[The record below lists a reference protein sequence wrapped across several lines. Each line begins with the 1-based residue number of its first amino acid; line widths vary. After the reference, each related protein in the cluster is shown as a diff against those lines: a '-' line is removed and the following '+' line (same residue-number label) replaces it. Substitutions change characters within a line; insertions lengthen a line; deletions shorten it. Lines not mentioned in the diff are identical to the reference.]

1 MNVHFY
7 LNLHPISRIILS
19 IDIYQLVS
27 IFQKKN
33 WLTANNRVKY
43 FIVNTVLKYWNEVVP
58 K

>member
-27 IFQKKN
+27 IFQKKK